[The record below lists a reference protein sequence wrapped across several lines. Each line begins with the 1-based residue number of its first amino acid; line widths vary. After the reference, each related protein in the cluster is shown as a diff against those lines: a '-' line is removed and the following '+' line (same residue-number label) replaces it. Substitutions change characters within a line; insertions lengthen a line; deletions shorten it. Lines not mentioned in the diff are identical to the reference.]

1 MLTMSSVPIE
11 EYQIGVVC
19 ALPKEMRAARAML
32 DKEHKQL
39 QIQDARDNNS
49 YVFGQVHGH
58 NVVIACL
65 PAGVYGTVAAATV
78 ASNMLRTFKGLR
90 FSLLVG
96 IGGGIPNLKRGR
108 DIRLADIVVSQPD
121 DTHGGVVQY
130 DLGKSL
136 DGGWFTRRG
145 SLDK

>member
-1 MLTMSSVPIE
+1 MSSVPIE
-11 EYQIGVVC
+11 EYQVGVVC

-39 QIQDARDNNS
+39 KIQDARDNNS
-49 YVFGQVHGH
+49 YVFGQVHDH

-90 FSLLVG
+90 FGLMVG
-96 IGGGIPNLKRGR
+96 IGGGIPNLKERSR
-108 DIRLADIVVSQPD
+108 YP
-121 DTHGGVVQY
+121 
-130 DLGKSL
+130 
-136 DGGWFTRRG
+136 TR
-145 SLDK
+145 